1 MEQTQKH
8 GQIKSG
14 IILSYAFVFVSFAI
28 NFIYT
33 PILTNNL
40 GQNHYGTYSLIISIV
55 SYLEILNNGMA
66 STYIKFAAKY
76 FNKDDEELAN
86 INGLIVKICIIFAII
101 AIIAGVILIFSLQNI
116 FKNFSDLEIKE
127 MKVMLSIML
136 VNVTIV
142 TISSLF
148 ESYIVLNE
156 KFVFQKI
163 LLICKKVLLP
173 VITIPLLIIG
183 FKGIM
188 VVTIT
193 TVINLV
199 ALILNTRYCKK
210 KLNLKIKFAKTEKR
224 VIKDIFI
231 FYIFMLLT
239 VIIDQINWNIDSI
252 IIGIKR
258 NAKEVAIYSIAAQ
271 INAIYMTIAT
281 TVAGVFTPRIHFI
294 VNQEKNDT
302 EKNNEI
308 LELIT
313 KVGRIQCMTIFLIL
327 FGFIFFGKQFIIL
340 LFGKEYE
347 LAYIAAVLLI
357 TPISFVIIKGNI
369 LEVYRAKDK
378 QKVRT
383 IIYFIIAV
391 INIIA
396 SYNACE
402 KYGIVGCTVGTT
414 ISIIIGHIIIFNIY
428 DHNVLKI
435 NMFKFWKEILKIIPA
450 FIIPI
455 ILGVIIHAKVNLENI
470 YIYMISMII
479 FTIVYAV
486 NIYILALNKDEREAI
501 QTVNLKIKNIFH
513 KKCR

>member
-327 FGFIFFGKQFIIL
+327 FGFIF
-340 LFGKEYE
+340 GKEYE

-357 TPISFVIIKGNI
+357 TPISFVLIKGNI

-396 SYNACE
+396 SYNVCE
-402 KYGIVGCTVGTT
+402 KYGIVGCTAGTT

-455 ILGVIIHAKVNLENI
+455 ILGVIIQAEVNLENI

>member
-231 FYIFMLLT
+231 FYILC
-239 VIIDQINWNIDSI
+239 
-252 IIGIKR
+252 
-258 NAKEVAIYSIAAQ
+258 Y
-271 INAIYMTIAT
+271 
-281 TVAGVFTPRIHFI
+281 
-294 VNQEKNDT
+294 
-302 EKNNEI
+302 
-308 LELIT
+308 
-313 KVGRIQCMTIFLIL
+313 
-327 FGFIFFGKQFIIL
+327 
-340 LFGKEYE
+340 
-347 LAYIAAVLLI
+347 
-357 TPISFVIIKGNI
+357 
-369 LEVYRAKDK
+369 
-378 QKVRT
+378 
-383 IIYFIIAV
+383 
-391 INIIA
+391 
-396 SYNACE
+396 
-402 KYGIVGCTVGTT
+402 
-414 ISIIIGHIIIFNIY
+414 
-428 DHNVLKI
+428 
-435 NMFKFWKEILKIIPA
+435 
-450 FIIPI
+450 
-455 ILGVIIHAKVNLENI
+455 
-470 YIYMISMII
+470 
-479 FTIVYAV
+479 
-486 NIYILALNKDEREAI
+486 
-501 QTVNLKIKNIFH
+501 
-513 KKCR
+513 

>member
-1 MEQTQKH
+1 
-8 GQIKSG
+8 
-14 IILSYAFVFVSFAI
+14 
-28 NFIYT
+28 
-33 PILTNNL
+33 
-40 GQNHYGTYSLIISIV
+40 
-55 SYLEILNNGMA
+55 
-66 STYIKFAAKY
+66 
-76 FNKDDEELAN
+76 
-86 INGLIVKICIIFAII
+86 
-101 AIIAGVILIFSLQNI
+101 
-116 FKNFSDLEIKE
+116 
-127 MKVMLSIML
+127 
-136 VNVTIV
+136 
-142 TISSLF
+142 
-148 ESYIVLNE
+148 
-156 KFVFQKI
+156 
-163 LLICKKVLLP
+163 
-173 VITIPLLIIG
+173 
-183 FKGIM
+183 
-188 VVTIT
+188 
-193 TVINLV
+193 
-199 ALILNTRYCKK
+199 
-210 KLNLKIKFAKTEKR
+210 
-224 VIKDIFI
+224 
-231 FYIFMLLT
+231 
-239 VIIDQINWNIDSI
+239 
-252 IIGIKR
+252 
-258 NAKEVAIYSIAAQ
+258 
-271 INAIYMTIAT
+271 MTIAT

-313 KVGRIQCMTIFLIL
+313 KVGRIQWTTIFLIL

-357 TPISFVIIKGNI
+357 TPISFVLIKGNI

-396 SYNACE
+396 SYNVCE
-402 KYGIVGCTVGTT
+402 KYGIVGCTAGTT

-450 FIIPI
+450 IIIPI
-455 ILGVIIHAKVNLENI
+455 ILGVIIQAKVNLENI